1 MPRFMKLFLPA
12 DLPLDRHLNENPP
25 FDGFCKDQLVYLIHL
40 VVSIPQYRKDIDV
53 IDGFVPLS
61 SQVLQK
67 INPNYSRYL
76 DYAVTSGLFACDSSY
91 YKGFKCKGYKILYP
105 TLGKLRPFEVTD
117 FFLKKHYSA
126 HFRTQKKSI
135 RGYEFLERWFSNG
148 LSIDMDAATSF
159 LKEELALKMGNVDL
173 QDSKVVY
180 NPFANQEDGSKGGYE
195 LHYKD
200 PLLQYQ
206 QGNLSLLKMQEQQF
220 SCLIS
225 ENGRFHSVLT
235 NMRSVVRHFLT
246 FNGERLV
253 SIDVKNSQPYL
264 ICLLLQQEFWR
275 STKIKKKGTITIK
288 KGQKNKKSQN
298 FSSHN
303 FDDMIII
310 SKYINVLNIDSLAI
324 HKEVSYFMLLEVLTN
339 LVNTSFDTYKENV
352 LKGGFYEALQVAFEQ
367 QLGYNMKDRK
377 EVKAAVFQVL
387 FTPNRFYGQK
397 QAAPKRLFAQIYPEV
412 YTVLKAIKK
421 EDATLLPRLLQQIES
436 HVILKV
442 VAKRM
447 QKLHPKVPIFT
458 IHDSIVTTTSNQLLV
473 EQVMQDAF
481 TSCIGSA
488 PSLATEL
495 LTPEYAETYLQK
507 LRAKAEVRSA

>member
-1 MPRFMKLFLPA
+1 MKLFLPT

-25 FDGFCKDQLVYLIHL
+25 FKGFNKDKLVYLVHL
-40 VVSIPQYRKDIDV
+40 IVSMPQYRKDITI

-61 SQVLQK
+61 SKALQEAITDYK
-67 INPNYSRYL
+67 RYL
-76 DYAVTSGLFACDSSY
+76 TYGIDSGLFASDNSY
-91 YKGFKCKGYKILYP
+91 LNGKKCIGYKLLYK
-105 TLGKLRPFEVTD
+105 TTGG
-117 FFLKKHYSA
+117 LKEYTVSDYVLNKHFNA
-126 HFRTQKKSI
+126 HYRKQKKSI

-148 LSIDMDAATSF
+148 LSIDREAALAF
-159 LKEELALKMGNVDL
+159 LKEELELKTGHSDL
-173 QDSKVVY
+173 RDSKPIY
-180 NPFANQEDGSKGGYE
+180 NPFATASDGSKGTYE

-200 PLLQYQ
+200 PLLQFQ

-220 SCLIS
+220 SCTIS

-235 NMRSVVRHFLT
+235 NMRSVLRNFLT

-264 ICLLLQQEFWR
+264 ISLLLQPHFWR
-275 STKIKKKGTITIK
+275 GKNSKKIASLLSECEKEPKYFSVKEYLEETTNLENITNLDIDILK
-288 KGQKNKKSQN
+288 
-298 FSSHN
+298 
-303 FDDMIII
+303 
-310 SKYINVLNIDSLAI
+310 IN
-324 HKEVSYFMLLEVLTN
+324 KEVSYFMLLEILNT
-339 LVNTSFDTYKENV
+339 LVNTSFDTYIENV
-352 LKGGFYEALQVAFEQ
+352 LKGGFYETLQEAFKE
-367 QLGYNMKDRK
+367 QLGYTIKDRK
-377 EVKAAVFQVL
+377 EVKSAVFQLL

-397 QAAPKRLFAQIYPEV
+397 QAEPKRLFAQIYPEV
-412 YTVLKAIKK
+412 YAVLKAIKK

-481 TSCIGSA
+481 TTTVGFS
-488 PSLATEL
+488 PTLATEFL
-495 LTPEYAETYLQK
+495 DPDKAARYLQK
-507 LRAKAEVRSA
+507 LRAKAQQLSA